1 MYNNIK
7 QLREIIQSKYEANKK
22 RIEFI
27 SLFIIALIKAKTVN
41 LADIA
46 SVFSTPVKLGSNYR
60 RIQNFFKDFIMDY
73 VLWGKMLLS
82 ILPYEKKFIVAIDR
96 TNWKFG
102 KKDINILML
111 SIVYKKMSFP
121 IVWTL
126 LDKQGSSN
134 FIERIEIMERFLKIV
149 PLERIKSFVADR
161 EFDGEEWIKY
171 LVEKEIIFHI
181 RIKHTITYNNCRT
194 EKGRRIKRILDM
206 LKNYRYIT
214 IPRKVVIYKQMLYIG
229 GKRLADGDY
238 LILISNSEPEEAQ
251 EEYAQRWSIEKL
263 FNKFKSRGF
272 DLEVTHMTDSE
283 KLAKLIGLV
292 SIALI
297 WSFLTGEEL
306 KRTYK
311 MKIFEMG
318 KRVKSSFDLGIKY
331 LRNVLTNFTIR
342 TYELEN
348 LIKLL
353 SCA

>member
-7 QLREIIQSKYEANKK
+7 QLRKIIQSKFEANKK

-27 SLFIIALIKAKTVN
+27 SLFIMALIRAKTVN

-46 SVFSTPVKLGSNYR
+46 SVFQTPVKVESNYR

-73 VLWGKMLLS
+73 VLWGRMLLS
-82 ILPYEKKFIVAIDR
+82 TLPYEKKFIVAMDR

-102 KKDINILML
+102 KNDINILMV
-111 SIVYKKMSFP
+111 SVVYKKMSFP

-134 FIERIEIMERFLKIV
+134 FIERIELMERFFKIV

-171 LVEKEIIFHI
+171 LVNKEIIFHI
-181 RIKHTITYNNCRT
+181 RIKHTITYNNCR
-194 EKGRRIKRILDM
+194 EKKGKRITKILDM
-206 LKNYRYIT
+206 LKSYRYIT
-214 IPRKVVIYKQMLYIG
+214 IPQKVVIYKQMLYIG
-229 GKRLADGDY
+229 GKRLPDGDY
-238 LILISNSEPEEAQ
+238 FILISNFEPVEAQ

-263 FNKFKSRGF
+263 FNKFKTRGF
-272 DLEVTHMTDSE
+272 DLEVTHMTDLE

-297 WSFLTGEEL
+297 WSFLAGEEL
-306 KRTYK
+306 KRTCRI
-311 MKIFEMG
+311 KIFEMG

-331 LRNVLTNFTIR
+331 LRNILINYTIR
-342 TYELEN
+342 TSEIFN